1 MPLRV
6 APIDGLLILLT
17 LIWGSNFSVVKTA
30 LEEIPPLPFNA
41 LRMSLATALFLALV
55 AKTAPDSL
63 PARRAWPGLVGL
75 GLVGHFLYQVCFM
88 EGIART
94 SVANSSLILGATPVV
109 VALLNVVSRRDV
121 PSGWH
126 WLGIGLSLLGVYLV
140 VGQGAR
146 VGTTSLTGDL
156 LMMGAACCWA
166 AYTVGARSMLDRHS
180 ALVVTAWTMAVG
192 TALFVPLGLPGLVAL
207 EWRVVSLGALVR
219 ARLLGGLRPVCRL
232 RHLVHGS
239 SAHRQWPHIGLRQ
252 HGAGGR
258 DGGGG
263 RVAAGAGGSGPA
275 RRRRQHLGRV
285 ALTKLAAPRRTS
297 GVGVRVDPNRPGT
310 SPSSPRRGT
319 FTTGC

>member
-63 PARRAWPGLVGL
+63 PARRDWPGLVGL

-156 LMMGAACCWA
+156 LMIGAACCWA

-207 EWRVVSLGALVR
+207 EWRVVSLGAWFGLVYSAVFALCVAYVIWYTAVQR
-219 ARLLGGLRPVCRL
+219 IGSGRTSVYANMVPVAAMVVAVVWLREPVGQVQLGGAASIL
-232 RHLVHGS
+232 
-239 SAHRQWPHIGLRQ
+239 
-252 HGAGGR
+252 AG
-258 DGGGG
+258 
-263 RVAAGAGGSGPA
+263 
-275 RRRRQHLGRV
+275 V
-285 ALTKLAAPRRTS
+285 ALTKLAAR
-297 GVGVRVDPNRPGT
+297 GERPA
-310 SPSSPRRGT
+310 SA
-319 FTTGC
+319 